1 MMDRALPQLLPFVP
15 LLVTLVWAAVVDV
28 RTRKIR
34 NVLTVAL
41 AVAGLTQSFF
51 PAGTVTPGA
60 AGTGLAVGF
69 GLGLVLFLL
78 GGLGGGDVKL
88 LAAVG
93 TWLGA
98 MGVFQ
103 LTLAAT
109 IVAMVLVLVMA
120 IKDGQLVRLFQSSMN
135 LITTALVARD
145 VAGTKD
151 VVGASRSHVSI
162 GRPLPYAVP
171 VLAAAIVVVFVQLG
185 ARP

>member
-1 MMDRALPQLLPFVP
+1 MMTPALPQLLPFVP
-15 LLVTLVWAAVVDV
+15 LLATLVWAAVVDV
-28 RTRKIR
+28 QTRKIR
-34 NVLTVAL
+34 NVLTFAL

-60 AGTGLAVGF
+60 AAIGLVTGL

-78 GGLGGGDVKL
+78 GGMGGGDVKL

-103 LTLAAT
+103 LTLAASV
-109 IVAMVLVLVMA
+109 VAMVLVLVMA
-120 IKDGQLVRLFQSSMN
+120 VKDGQLIRLFQSSMN
-135 LITTALVARD
+135 LVTTTLVARD
-145 VAGTKD
+145 IVGTRE
-151 VVGASRSHVSI
+151 VVDSSRSHVSI

-185 ARP
+185 AKA